1 MKLPRLSGQ
10 EVIKILSKSGFKPVR
25 QKGSHVLLIKHIGG
39 EKIGTVVPLHKEL
52 KTGTLRGI
60 LRQAR
65 ITPTEFI
72 ELIKRS

>member
-10 EVIKILSKSGFKPVR
+10 EVIKTLSKAGFKPVR
-25 QKGSHVLLIKHIGG
+25 QRGSHVLLIKFVGT

-65 ITPTEFI
+65 ITPAEFI
-72 ELIKRS
+72 EFVRKK